1 MNQHIRRVV
10 IDVIAFFYGSINE
23 KVNVEL
29 IIMWKVYTK
38 IIFRL

>member
-1 MNQHIRRVV
+1 MRIV

-29 IIMWKVYTK
+29 IIMWKVYTE